1 MKKKLLIIIPI
12 AAAVIAAWLAF
23 CGYQWSWGPFV
34 KLHDVKTASL
44 EATAKSIRLII
55 HPKMPTTR

>member
-34 KLHDVKTASL
+34 KLHDVKPLRSR
-44 EATAKSIRLII
+44 ATAKSIRLII
-55 HPKMPTTR
+55 HPKMPITR

>member
-1 MKKKLLIIIPI
+1 MKKKLLIIILI
-12 AAAVIAAWLAF
+12 AAAVIAAWIAF

-44 EATAKSIRLII
+44 EGNGEKVFA
-55 HPKMPTTR
+55 